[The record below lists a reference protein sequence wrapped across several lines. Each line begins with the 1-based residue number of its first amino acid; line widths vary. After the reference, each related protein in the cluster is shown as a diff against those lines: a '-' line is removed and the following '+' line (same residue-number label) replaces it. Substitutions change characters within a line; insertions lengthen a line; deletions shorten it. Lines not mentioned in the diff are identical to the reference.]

1 MPNLKLQSL
10 PKAWLLWRVNMKKI
24 KLGVVGLALCLAAC
38 QSNQQQKEQP
48 DTAVLDTSITQDVAT
63 PPPPVDSLAAAGSK
77 LKPNPNS
84 ILVTCDGVGK
94 ITFDDTYEDVER
106 KAGKTNVQLDSV
118 VVNGVFQHTF
128 ATKVWKGTA
137 GELTINW
144 QESAAPYRTIQ
155 NIIIDKP
162 GTTYVLQNGIKL
174 GSPLS
179 LFNKLNGKPVMLI
192 GFAGKNAG
200 TLMSFD
206 GGDLMAQ
213 IPCVRGVFALPPMK
227 SHPNEVNAVLTP
239 NLVQSDQTAF
249 KIYDPTLVKIIVN
262 SKR

>member
-1 MPNLKLQSL
+1 
-10 PKAWLLWRVNMKKI
+10 MKKI
-24 KLGVVGLALCLAAC
+24 KLGLAGLALCFVAC
-38 QSNQQQKEQP
+38 QSNQKQP
-48 DTAVLDTSITQDVAT
+48 EKVDTLLLDTTITEDVAT
-63 PPPPVDSLAAAGSK
+63 PPPPVSGSETS
-77 LKPNPNS
+77 LKPNPNA
-84 ILVTCDGVGK
+84 ILVSCDGVGK
-94 ITFDDTYEDVER
+94 ITFDDTYETIER
-106 KAGKTNVQLDSV
+106 KAGKANVELDSMM
-118 VVNGVFQHTF
+118 VNGVFQHAF
-128 ATKVWKGTA
+128 VTKVWKGTA

-144 QESAAPYRTIQ
+144 QESKPPYQTIQ

-174 GSPLS
+174 GSSLS

-206 GGDLMAQ
+206 GGNLMAQ

-227 SHPNEVNAVLTP
+227 SHPKEVDAVLTP

-249 KIYDPTLVKIIVN
+249 KIYDPTLVKIIIN

>member
-1 MPNLKLQSL
+1 MLNLKLQSL
-10 PKAWLLWRVNMKKI
+10 PKAWRLWRLSMKKI
-24 KLGVVGLALCLAAC
+24 KLGLAGLALCFMAC
-38 QSNQQQKEQP
+38 QSNQKQP
-48 DTAVLDTSITQDVAT
+48 ETADTMVLDTNITQEVEMS
-63 PPPPVDSLAAAGSK
+63 PPPVAGSDTG
-77 LKPNPNS
+77 LKPNPNT
-84 ILVTCDGVGK
+84 ILVSCDGVGK
-94 ITFDDTYEDVER
+94 ITFDDTYESIER
-106 KAGKTNVQLDSV
+106 KAGKANVGLDSV
-118 VVNGVFQHTF
+118 IVNGVFQQTF

-144 QESAAPYRTIQ
+144 QENKPPYQTIQ

-162 GTTYVLQNGIKL
+162 GATYVLQNGIKL

-206 GGDLMAQ
+206 GGNLMTQ

-227 SHPNEVNAVLTP
+227 SHPKEVDAVLTP
-239 NLVQSDQTAF
+239 NLVQSDHTAF